1 MADWGRAL
9 AGFVQGSSNVAL
21 QNITAQQ
28 EEERAERKARLLA
41 RLQVETQKEVA
52 EFERQ
57 MALKTADKNFS
68 GAEGDKFVYR
78 NMEGKALSDRALSE
92 DEKYAIGKDK
102 REFNYRA
109 EQDRLAN
116 ARADAQLADQRAR
129 TGLMGAELK
138 LKSAG
143 AAGGTSGGKVG
154 VGEIAEALIANNK
167 DVIESAD
174 KVGMSPEIIKRLAYN
189 VSARSLARNNTDMYS
204 IQDTFLK
211 SVQIMREG
219 GTDQEASREES
230 PRFSLDRFRAG
241 QQKK

>member
-9 AGFVQGSSNVAL
+9 AGFVQGSSNYAL

-28 EEERAERKARLLA
+28 EEQRAERKARLLA

-57 MALKTADKNFS
+57 MTLKNADRNFS
-68 GAEGDKFVYR
+68 GAEGDKYVYR
-78 NMEGKALSDRALSE
+78 NIEGKALDSRDLSE
-92 DEKYAIGKDK
+92 EEKYSLGKEK
-102 REFNYRA
+102 REFEYRA
-109 EQDRLAN
+109 GQDKLAN

-129 TGLMGAELK
+129 TGLMARELQ

-143 AAGGTSGGKVG
+143 AAGGNGGSGKVG

-174 KVGMSPEIIKRLAYN
+174 KIGMSPEVIKRLAYN
-189 VSARSLARNNTDMYS
+189 ISARRAAKGDTDLYS
-204 IQDTFLK
+204 VQDHFLK
-211 SVQIMREG
+211 SVQILREG
-219 GTDQEASREES
+219 GTDPEASRDES
-230 PRFSLDRFRAG
+230 PRFSLDRFRSTMT
-241 QQKK
+241 K